1 MAAFAEGE
9 PCWVDV
15 SLPDVEA
22 GKRFY
27 GELFGWTFGR
37 TGRGERP

>member
-1 MAAFAEGE
+1 MDAFAEGT

-15 SLPDVEA
+15 SLPDLEA

-27 GELFGWTFGR
+27 GE
-37 TGRGERP
+37 